1 MWKPHSHSLRWEFE
15 VALVWHKLTGST
27 VIFAK
32 GREAVLPLL
41 KEKCTKQT
49 HWVWGLLC
57 GISVCFYL
65 PEPWQMPVAQAHGF
79 HDCILRV
86 VFSFF
91 LQWQK
96 AFAHERDIKQTYVRY
111 KFCLLSAFRCFLA
124 LSPRDSLCS
133 LRLCL
138 RALEMN

>member
-1 MWKPHSHSLRWEFE
+1 MTQANWIHCHFCQRKRSSAATFE
-15 VALVWHKLTGST
+15 
-27 VIFAK
+27 
-32 GREAVLPLL
+32 REVYKDRPI
-41 KEKCTKQT
+41 ECED
-49 HWVWGLLC
+49 LC

-65 PEPWQMPVAQAHGF
+65 PEPWQMPVAQAHVF

-91 LQWQK
+91 IQWQK
-96 AFAHERDIKQTYVRY
+96 AFAHLRDIKQTYVRY
-111 KFCLLSAFRCFLA
+111 KFCLLSAFRRFLA

-133 LRLCL
+133 LRLFL